1 MFSAR
6 NAMWIV
12 SGIAAASVAG
22 CATTSSSLDKSSER
36 LERSALELQDEAR
49 DQNVG
54 SDYRRDAQELA
65 NEARDFRRTISDR
78 DADRD
83 DVRDAFQD
91 LSKQYHALRD
101 DTERSREPALEDEFE
116 DVTEAYLDIEREMG
130 KDRDRVASDD

>member
-6 NAMWIV
+6 NAVWIA
-12 SGIAAASVAG
+12 SGIAASLAG
-22 CATTSSSLDKSSER
+22 CATNGSSLENSSER

-49 DQNVG
+49 DQSVG
-54 SDYRRDAQELA
+54 SDYRHDAQELA
-65 NEARDFRRTISDR
+65 NEARDFRRMLSDR

-83 DVRDAFQD
+83 DLRDAFQD

-101 DTERSREPALEDEFE
+101 ETERSREPALEDEFK

-130 KDRDRVASDD
+130 KGRDRVASDD